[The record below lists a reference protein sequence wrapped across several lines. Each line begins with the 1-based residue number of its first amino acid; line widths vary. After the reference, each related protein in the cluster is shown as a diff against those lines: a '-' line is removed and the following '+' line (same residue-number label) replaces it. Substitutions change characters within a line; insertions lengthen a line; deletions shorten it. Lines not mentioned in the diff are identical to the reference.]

1 MIHVATEESA
11 NKAMT
16 VLRVDAT
23 ARGVDEESLQIP
35 LPFLAGGGLK
45 STHLVSA
52 V

>member
-1 MIHVATEESA
+1 MHIATEESA
-11 NKAMT
+11 NKAMA

-23 ARGVDEESLQIP
+23 ARGVHEESLQIP

-45 STHLVSA
+45 STHLVST